1 MSSLFYLGDTMTNII
16 ISFLIGCILTY
27 IITIITSALKAS
39 TVLED
44 AMLTYAILLTSAY
57 EVSVNQLETVIVAG
71 KIPHQQAESLRRVN
85 NSEFEMF
92 ANKKI
97 KEVLK
102 IIPIS
107 HTNIIRYNNFS
118 EMKLYVT
125 KQYRS
130 RYAKSKQKR

>member
-1 MSSLFYLGDTMTNII
+1 MTNII
-16 ISFLIGCILTY
+16 ISFLIGCIFTY
-27 IITIITSALKAS
+27 LITTISSALKAS
-39 TVLED
+39 AVLED
-44 AMLTYAILLTSAY
+44 AMQTYAILLMSAY

-71 KIPHQQAESLRRVN
+71 KIPQQQAEVLRRVN
-85 NSEFEMF
+85 NNEFELF

-102 IIPIS
+102 TIPLS

-118 EMKLYVT
+118 QMKLYIT

>member
-1 MSSLFYLGDTMTNII
+1 MTNII
-16 ISFLIGCILTY
+16 ISFLIGCIFTY
-27 IITIITSALKAS
+27 LITTISSILKAS

-57 EVSVNQLETVIVAG
+57 EVSVDQLETVIVAG
-71 KIPHQQAESLRRVN
+71 KVSQQQAEVLRRVN
-85 NSEFEMF
+85 NSEFELF

-102 IIPIS
+102 FIPVS
-107 HTNIIRYNNFS
+107 HVNMIRYNNFS
-118 EMKLYVT
+118 QMKLYIT

-130 RYAKSKQKR
+130 RYAKSNQKR

>member
-1 MSSLFYLGDTMTNII
+1 MINII
-16 ISFLIGCILTY
+16 LSFLFGCTFIYLVT
-27 IITIITSALKAS
+27 TVSSALKAS

-57 EVSVNQLETVIVAG
+57 EVSVSQLETVIVAG
-71 KIPHQQAESLRRVN
+71 KIPDQQAQILRRAN
-85 NSEFEMF
+85 SSEFEAF

-97 KEVLK
+97 REILK
-102 IIPIS
+102 VIPTS
-107 HTNIIRYNNFS
+107 HTNIIRYNNFAQ
-118 EMKLYVT
+118 MKLYVT

>member
-1 MSSLFYLGDTMTNII
+1 VTNII
-16 ISFLIGCILTY
+16 ISFLIGCIFTY
-27 IITIITSALKAS
+27 LITTISSTLKAS
-39 TVLED
+39 AVLED
-44 AMLTYAILLTSAY
+44 AMQTYAILLMSAY

-71 KIPHQQAESLRRVN
+71 KIPQQQAEVLRRVN
-85 NSEFEMF
+85 NNEFELF

-102 IIPIS
+102 TIPLS

-118 EMKLYVT
+118 QMKLYIT

>member
-1 MSSLFYLGDTMTNII
+1 VTNII
-16 ISFLIGCILTY
+16 ISFLIGCIFTY
-27 IITIITSALKAS
+27 LITTISSALKAS
-39 TVLED
+39 AVLED
-44 AMLTYAILLTSAY
+44 AMQTYAILLMSAY

-71 KIPHQQAESLRRVN
+71 KIPQQQAEVLRRVN
-85 NSEFEMF
+85 NNEFELF

-102 IIPIS
+102 TIPLS

-118 EMKLYVT
+118 QMKLYIT

>member
-1 MSSLFYLGDTMTNII
+1 MTNII
-16 ISFLIGCILTY
+16 ISFLIGCIFTY
-27 IITIITSALKAS
+27 LITTISSTLKAS
-39 TVLED
+39 AVLED
-44 AMLTYAILLTSAY
+44 AMQTYAILLMSAY

-71 KIPHQQAESLRRVN
+71 KIPQQQAEVLRRVN
-85 NSEFEMF
+85 NNEFELF

-102 IIPIS
+102 TIPLS

-118 EMKLYVT
+118 QMKLYIT

-130 RYAKSKQKR
+130 RYAKSNQKR

>member
-1 MSSLFYLGDTMTNII
+1 MINII
-16 ISFLIGCILTY
+16 LSFLFGCTFIYLVT
-27 IITIITSALKAS
+27 TVSSALKAS

-57 EVSVNQLETVIVAG
+57 EVRVSQLETVIVAG
-71 KIPHQQAESLRRVN
+71 KIPDQQAQILRRAN
-85 NSEFEMF
+85 SSEFEAF

-97 KEVLK
+97 REILK
-102 IIPIS
+102 VIPTS
-107 HTNIIRYNNFS
+107 HTNIIRYNNFAQ
-118 EMKLYVT
+118 MKLYVT

>member
-1 MSSLFYLGDTMTNII
+1 MINII
-16 ISFLIGCILTY
+16 LSFLFGCTFIYLVT
-27 IITIITSALKAS
+27 TVSSALKAS

-57 EVSVNQLETVIVAG
+57 EVSVSQLETVIVAG
-71 KIPHQQAESLRRVN
+71 KIPAQQAEILRRAN
-85 NSEFEMF
+85 SSEFEAF

-97 KEVLK
+97 REILK
-102 IIPIS
+102 VIPTS
-107 HTNIIRYNNFS
+107 HTNIIRYNNFAQ
-118 EMKLYVT
+118 MKLYVT

>member
-1 MSSLFYLGDTMTNII
+1 MANII
-16 ISFLIGCILTY
+16 ISFLIGCIFTY
-27 IITIITSALKAS
+27 LITTISSTLKAS

-44 AMLTYAILLTSAY
+44 VMLTYAILLASAY

-71 KIPHQQAESLRRVN
+71 KIPQQQAEVLRRVN
-85 NSEFEMF
+85 NSEFELF

-102 IIPIS
+102 VIPLS

-118 EMKLYVT
+118 QMKLYIT

>member
-1 MSSLFYLGDTMTNII
+1 
-16 ISFLIGCILTY
+16 
-27 IITIITSALKAS
+27 
-39 TVLED
+39 VLED
-44 AMLTYAILLTSAY
+44 AMQTYAILLMSAY

-71 KIPHQQAESLRRVN
+71 KIPQQQAEVLRRVN
-85 NSEFEMF
+85 NNEFELF

-102 IIPIS
+102 TIPLS

-118 EMKLYVT
+118 QMKLYIT

>member
-1 MSSLFYLGDTMTNII
+1 MTNII
-16 ISFLIGCILTY
+16 ISFLIGCIFTY
-27 IITIITSALKAS
+27 LITTISSTLKAS
-39 TVLED
+39 AVLED
-44 AMLTYAILLTSAY
+44 AMQTYAILLMSAY

-71 KIPHQQAESLRRVN
+71 KIPQQQAEVLRRVN
-85 NSEFEMF
+85 NNEFELF

-102 IIPIS
+102 TIPLS

-118 EMKLYVT
+118 QMKLYIT